1 MFSKQLFVGLAIG
14 IAVSLGATALWQRFA
29 PPLPQSTFIS
39 DEARTAAIEGP
50 RALLPHLGEL
60 VSSDVDVQR
69 EALDRYY
76 FAPRIEQARK
86 SHAVAI
92 EPLVVGGVYTEVI
105 TPAGGIPE
113 RNAGRVLI
121 NLHGGGFSVG
131 ARANGQLESIP
142 VASVAGMKVV
152 SVDYRQGPEHR
163 FPAASEDVAT
173 VYRALL
179 ETHRA
184 ENIGIF
190 GCSAGGML
198 TAQAVAWFQRH
209 DLPRPGAIG
218 IFCAGAGGTGEGDS
232 RLIVEALRP
241 SGPRGSG
248 SIAYFEGADMRDP
261 LVAPV
266 FTPAV
271 LAEFPPTLVIAGTRD
286 MALSA
291 ALYTHTALVDA
302 DVESDLHV
310 WEGLGHY
317 FFADTELPES
327 KQAFAVMAKFFDEH
341 LGR

>member
-1 MFSKQLFVGLAIG
+1 MFSRQLLLGLAVG
-14 IAVSLGATALWQRFA
+14 VASTLGATALWQRFA
-29 PPLPQSTFIS
+29 PPAAQSSFIS
-39 DEARTAAIEGP
+39 DAARTAAIEGP
-50 RALLPHLGEL
+50 RALLPHLPEL
-60 VSSDVDVQR
+60 VSSDVTVQR
-69 EALDRYY
+69 AALDRHY
-76 FAPRIEQARK
+76 FEPRIEQARRF
-86 SHAVAI
+86 HAVGI
-92 EPLVVGGVYTEVI
+92 EPLVLDGVYTEVI
-105 TPAGGIPE
+105 TPAGGVPD

-131 ARANGQLESIP
+131 ARANGRLESIP
-142 VASVAGMKVV
+142 VASVAGMKIV

-179 ETHRA
+179 ETHPA
-184 ENIGIF
+184 ANVGIF

-198 TAQAVAWFQRH
+198 TAQAVAWFQTH

-241 SGPRGSG
+241 SGPGGSG
-248 SIAYFEGADMRDP
+248 SVAYFEGADLRDP

-266 FTPAV
+266 FTPTV
-271 LAEFPPTLVIAGTRD
+271 LARFPPTLVIAATRD

-291 ALYTHTALVDA
+291 ALYTHTALVA
-302 DVESDLHV
+302 AGVESDLHV